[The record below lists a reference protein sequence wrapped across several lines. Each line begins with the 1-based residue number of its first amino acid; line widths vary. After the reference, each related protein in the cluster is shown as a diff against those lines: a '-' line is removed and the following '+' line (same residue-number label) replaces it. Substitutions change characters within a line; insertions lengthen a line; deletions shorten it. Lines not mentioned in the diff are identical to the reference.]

1 MTVHQRAAAAA
12 SGTTSPSTNSPSIPS
27 PSIDSVVPEIR
38 RARPEE
44 RDAISLLLG
53 ESFMEDPVSGWV
65 FPDEAHRRAVHP
77 GFFGVFLDAALRD
90 GWVDVTDDLSAA
102 ALWIPVQVVDGAGDA
117 GADAGAGDV
126 DAGDVEGREDDGD
139 AGGDE
144 EMTELLAMADPEND
158 RARIVAELTEAAHPG
173 DRAHYYL
180 PTIVAAPGRRGEG
193 RGRALLT
200 TVLDRCDEEGMPAYL
215 EASNARSRG
224 LYERLGFALTG
235 TPIDLPD
242 GGPRMWPMWREPR
255 G

>member
-1 MTVHQRAAAAA
+1 MHRRTATAA
-12 SGTTSPSTNSPSIPS
+12 SPSTPTA
-27 PSIDSVVPEIR
+27 VAEIR

-65 FPDEAHRRAVHP
+65 FPDEAHRRVVHP
-77 GFFGVFLDAALRD
+77 AFFGVFLDAALRD
-90 GWVDVTDDLSAA
+90 GWVDVMDDLSAA
-102 ALWIPVQVVDGAGDA
+102 ALWIPIQ
-117 GADAGAGDV
+117 AD
-126 DAGDVEGREDDGD
+126 
-139 AGGDE
+139 GGDE
-144 EMTELLAMADPEND
+144 GDDELGELLATADPGND
-158 RARIVAELTEAAHPG
+158 RARIVAELTEAAHPA

-215 EASNARSRG
+215 EASNARSRA
-224 LYERLGFALTG
+224 LYERLGFVLTG
-235 TPIDLPD
+235 TPVDLPD

-255 G
+255 EPQGPRQPQG

>member
-1 MTVHQRAAAAA
+1 MTVHQRTAAAPDPTAATAAPADPEAAAA
-12 SGTTSPSTNSPSIPS
+12 TT
-27 PSIDSVVPEIR
+27 VVPEIR

-77 GFFGVFLDAALRD
+77 AFFGVFLDAALRD
-90 GWVDVTDDLSAA
+90 GWVDVADDLSAA
-102 ALWIPVQVVDGAGDA
+102 ALWIPVR
-117 GADAGAGDV
+117 V
-126 DAGDVEGREDDGD
+126 DAGGGAGEG

-144 EMTELLAMADPEND
+144 DQGDEGQADEGQADDEISELLAMADPEND

-200 TVLDRCDEEGMPAYL
+200 AVLDRCDEEGMPAYL

-224 LYERLGFALTG
+224 LYERLGFVLTG

>member
-12 SGTTSPSTNSPSIPS
+12 SETTSPSPDTSPSL
-27 PSIDSVVPEIR
+27 DSRPASVPGIR

-102 ALWIPVQVVDGAGDA
+102 ALWIPVQVDGAGDA
-117 GADAGAGDV
+117 CADADADAGEGEGD
-126 DAGDVEGREDDGD
+126 
-139 AGGDE
+139 GGDE
-144 EMTELLAMADPEND
+144 EMSELLAMADPEND

>member
-1 MTVHQRAAAAA
+1 MTVHQRVAAAA
-12 SGTTSPSTNSPSIPS
+12 SGTTSPSTG
-27 PSIDSVVPEIR
+27 SVVPEIR

-102 ALWIPVQVVDGAGDA
+102 ALWIPVQAEDGGGAGE
-117 GADAGAGDV
+117 GAGSDEGQ
-126 DAGDVEGREDDGD
+126 GD
-139 AGGDE
+139 DE
-144 EMTELLAMADPEND
+144 IGELLAMADPEND

-215 EASNARSRG
+215 EASNARSKG

>member
-1 MTVHQRAAAAA
+1 MP
-12 SGTTSPSTNSPSIPS
+12 G
-27 PSIDSVVPEIR
+27 IR

-53 ESFMEDPVSGWV
+53 ESFMEDPISGWV

-77 GFFGVFLDAALRD
+77 AFFGVFLDAALRD

-102 ALWIPVQVVDGAGDA
+102 ALWIPVQAEAGGGAGE
-117 GADAGAGDV
+117 GAG
-126 DAGDVEGREDDGD
+126 EGV
-139 AGGDE
+139 GGDE
-144 EMTELLAMADPEND
+144 AQGDGQGGDQGGDEISELLAMADPEND

-173 DRAHYYL
+173 GRAHYYL

-200 TVLDRCDEEGMPAYL
+200 TVLDRCDEEGVPAYL

-224 LYERLGFALTG
+224 LYERLGFVLTG

>member
-1 MTVHQRAAAAA
+1 MTVHQRAAAAV
-12 SGTTSPSTNSPSIPS
+12 SDTTST
-27 PSIDSVVPEIR
+27 DSVPPEIR

-90 GWVDVTDDLSAA
+90 GWVDVMDDLSAA
-102 ALWIPVQVVDGAGDA
+102 ALWIPVQAEGAGEASDA
-117 GADAGAGDV
+117 
-126 DAGDVEGREDDGD
+126 DGGG
-139 AGGDE
+139 GGDDE
-144 EMTELLAMADPEND
+144 ISELLAMADPEND

-180 PTIVAAPGRRGEG
+180 PTIVAAPGRRSEG

-215 EASNARSRG
+215 EASSARSRG
-224 LYERLGFALTG
+224 LYERLGFVLTG

-255 G
+255 EARG

>member
-1 MTVHQRAAAAA
+1 MTVHQSAPAA
-12 SGTTSPSTNSPSIPS
+12 SSDTTSLSPS
-27 PSIDSVVPEIR
+27 PSSSLSFDSVVPEIR

-90 GWVDVTDDLSAA
+90 GWVDVMDDLSAA
-102 ALWIPVQVVDGAGDA
+102 ALWIPVQADGA
-117 GADAGAGDV
+117 ADADADGGEGE
-126 DAGDVEGREDDGD
+126 DAGDGDG
-139 AGGDE
+139 GGDDE
-144 EMTELLAMADPEND
+144 ISERLAMADPEND

-215 EASNARSRG
+215 EASSARSRG